1 MTPIMWL
8 NLVLALIILAIA
20 LNWAYFQIMGRRSAT
35 IISEDEFKAGMK
47 KAQVIDVREKN
58 EFDSGHI
65 LGARNI
71 PFTVLTNSFSAFR
84 KDQPI
89 YLYDTRK
96 SLSIRA
102 ANKLRK
108 EGFTNVYILKEGYEG
123 WSGMT
128 KKKNSL

>member
-123 WSGMT
+123 WSGKT
-128 KKKNSL
+128 KKKESL

>member
-8 NLVLALIILAIA
+8 NLVLGLIILAIA

-108 EGFTNVYILKEGYEG
+108 EGFNNVYILKEGYEG
-123 WSGMT
+123 WSGKT

>member
-8 NLVLALIILAIA
+8 NLVLGLIILAIA

-123 WSGMT
+123 WSGKT

>member
-8 NLVLALIILAIA
+8 NLVLGLIILAIA

-71 PFTVLTNSFSAFR
+71 PFTILTNSFSAFR

-123 WSGMT
+123 WSGKT

>member
-8 NLVLALIILAIA
+8 NLVLGLIILAIA
-20 LNWAYFQIMGRRSAT
+20 LNWAYFQIMGRRLAT

-123 WSGMT
+123 WSGKT

>member
-123 WSGMT
+123 WSGKT

>member
-123 WSGMT
+123 WSGKT
-128 KKKNSL
+128 KKKNRL

>member
-1 MTPIMWL
+1 
-8 NLVLALIILAIA
+8 
-20 LNWAYFQIMGRRSAT
+20 
-35 IISEDEFKAGMK
+35 MK

-123 WSGMT
+123 WSGKT

>member
-8 NLVLALIILAIA
+8 NLVLGLIILAIA

-89 YLYDTRK
+89 YLYYTRK

-123 WSGMT
+123 WSGKT

>member
-8 NLVLALIILAIA
+8 NLVLGLIILAIA

-71 PFTVLTNSFSAFR
+71 PFTVLTHSFSAFR

-123 WSGMT
+123 WSGKT

>member
-35 IISEDEFKAGMK
+35 IISEDEFKAGIK

-84 KDQPI
+84 RDQPI

-123 WSGMT
+123 WSGKT

>member
-8 NLVLALIILAIA
+8 NLVLGLIILAFA

-123 WSGMT
+123 WSGKT

>member
-8 NLVLALIILAIA
+8 NLVLALIILSIA

-123 WSGMT
+123 WSGKT

>member
-8 NLVLALIILAIA
+8 NLVLGLIILAIA

-71 PFTVLTNSFSAFR
+71 PSTVLTNSFSAFR

-108 EGFTNVYILKEGYEG
+108 EGYTNVYILKEGYEG
-123 WSGMT
+123 WSGKT

>member
-8 NLVLALIILAIA
+8 NLVLGLIILAFA

-89 YLYDTRK
+89 YLYDARK

-123 WSGMT
+123 WSGKT

>member
-35 IISEDEFKAGMK
+35 IISEDEFKVGMK

-123 WSGMT
+123 WSGKT

>member
-8 NLVLALIILAIA
+8 NLVLGLIILAIA

-108 EGFTNVYILKEGYEG
+108 EGFKELYILKGGYDG
-123 WSGMT
+123 WSGKIKS
-128 KKKNSL
+128 KKV

>member
-20 LNWAYFQIMGRRSAT
+20 LNWAYFQILGRRSAT

-84 KDQPI
+84 RDQPI

-123 WSGMT
+123 WSGKT

>member
-8 NLVLALIILAIA
+8 NLVLGLIILAIA

-123 WSGMT
+123 WSGKT
-128 KKKNSL
+128 KKKNSI

>member
-8 NLVLALIILAIA
+8 NLVLGLIILAIA

-71 PFTVLTNSFSAFR
+71 PLPVLTNSFSAFR

-123 WSGMT
+123 WSGKT

>member
-8 NLVLALIILAIA
+8 NLVLGLIILAIA

-123 WSGMT
+123 WSGTT
-128 KKKNSL
+128 KKKNSI

>member
-8 NLVLALIILAIA
+8 NLVLGLIILAIA

-108 EGFTNVYILKEGYEG
+108 EGYTNVYILKEGYEG
-123 WSGMT
+123 WSGKT